1 MKTKRKKMSILN
13 IFIYLILILAALSC
27 TLPFIHILALSFSS
41 SSAVASGKVVFW
53 PVDFTTF
60 SYEFALKGGKF
71 FRAMSISIQRV
82 ALGSLIN
89 LVMCILTAYPLS
101 KPREQFMG
109 RDIYMLYFFIT
120 CLVGGGL
127 VPTYLVVARL
137 GLKDSL
143 WALILP
149 GALPI
154 ANMIILMNF
163 IRGLPKELEEAA
175 MIDGAGKFQTLI
187 KIMLPLLKPSLATI
201 TLFHVVGHWND
212 WFSGMIYMND
222 IKKYP
227 LYTYLQTLLVS
238 FEELMSKSDGLDY
251 VKIVQLMNART
262 GRAAQLFLGMIP
274 VLMIYPFLQKY
285 FTQGLTLG
293 TAKG

>member
-1 MKTKRKKMSILN
+1 MKRKRRKISILK
-13 IFIYLILILAALSC
+13 IIIYLVLILAALSC
-27 TLPFIHILALSFSS
+27 VLPFIHILALSFSS
-41 SSAVASGKVVFW
+41 SSAVAAGRVTFW

-71 FRAMSISIQRV
+71 FRAMWVSVKRV
-82 ALGSLIN
+82 ALGSVIN
-89 LVMCILTAYPLS
+89 LILCILTAYPLA
-101 KPREQFMG
+101 KEKQQFMG
-109 RDIYMLYFFIT
+109 RNIYMMYFFLT
-120 CLVGGGL
+120 CLIGGGL

-143 WALILP
+143 WALVLP
-149 GALPI
+149 GALPVG
-154 ANMIILMNF
+154 NMIILMNF

-175 MIDGAGKFQTLI
+175 MTDGAGKFRILV
-187 KIMLPLLKPSLATI
+187 KIMLPLLKPALATI

-222 IKKYP
+222 TKKYP
-227 LYTYLQTLLVS
+227 LYTYMQTLLVS
-238 FEELMSKSDGLDY
+238 FEALMSKTDGLDY

-274 VLMIYPFLQKY
+274 VLVLYPFLQKY
-285 FTQGLTLG
+285 FTQGLTIG
-293 TAKG
+293 SVKG